1 MKGNNEM
8 NYHTFELC
16 YELTPFENRYYK
28 NILYKSKGRTYL
40 DKNEYVPTIICET
53 LRSYGIII
61 KIQKFKKNAYDYYM
75 MYYRINPRR
84 VMEQNNYI
92 GLFHE
97 KDTDIMLEKVN
108 GYLKT
113 IHQSMPSAD
122 QCRINR
128 IDFCTNITMSG
139 QEEIFEY
146 IKVLQRGFYLK
157 NYAPE
162 LFYDAIS
169 KRSKFTKNACNIVKK
184 KTVKI
189 TYYNKYD
196 QLQENKW
203 CRNIGDAKNILRA
216 EIQCEKQKIRHL
228 MNKFGYADTRSFL
241 KHSDKIGTY
250 VFLYYANKFCGSGDF
265 YKIDEIYKEIE
276 RSSFKKKTK
285 KLMKEF
291 VQCSAKHSSADKAIR
306 KLCWSNKNVLSI
318 IKKFNKIGV
327 SPVVIPLKS
336 KYDSFKNPLT
346 LALDA

>member
-1 MKGNNEM
+1 M
-8 NYHTFELC
+8 NYHTFELA
-16 YELTPFENRYYK
+16 YELTKFENRYYK
-28 NILYKSKGRTYL
+28 EILYHSKGRTYH
-40 DKNEYVPTIICET
+40 DENEYVPTIVCET
-53 LRSYGIII
+53 LRSHGIII
-61 KIQKFKKNAYDYYM
+61 KIQKFKKNNYDYYM

-92 GLFHE
+92 GLFHA
-97 KDTDIMLEKVN
+97 KDTDVMLDKVN
-108 GYLKT
+108 EYLKT
-113 IHQSMPSAD
+113 IHKSMPSAD

-128 IDFCTNITMSG
+128 IDFCSNITMSG

-146 IKVLQRGFYLK
+146 IKVLQRGFYPK

-169 KRSKFTKNACNIVKK
+169 KRSKFVKNGYNVMKK

-196 QLQENKW
+196 QLWENKW
-203 CRNIGDAKNILRA
+203 CRNIEEAENILRA

-250 VFLYYANKFCGSGDF
+250 VFRYYANKFCGSGDF
-265 YKIDEIYKEIE
+265 YKIDEIYKRIE

-291 VQCSAKHSSADKAIR
+291 VQCSAKHSSADKAMR
-306 KLCWSNKNVLSI
+306 KLGRSNKNVSCM
-318 IKKFNKIGV
+318 IKKFDKIGV
-327 SPVVIPLKS
+327 SPVIIPLKS
-336 KYDSFKNPLT
+336 KYDIFKNPLT
-346 LALDA
+346 LALNS